1 MRDRL
6 DEIVSFAELES
17 FIDLPV
23 RTYSS
28 GMHMRLGFA
37 IAVHVDADVLLLD
50 EVFAVGD
57 EAFQRKCIG
66 KILDFKERG
75 GTVCFVSHSA
85 AAVERLCERAILL
98 AKGEVEYDGPASEAI
113 RRYHQSL
120 ALEEN
125 PEEVGAGLREWGS
138 GEVRVGTV
146 QLRGRRREAAGA
158 LRLG

>member
-1 MRDRL
+1 MTGSN
-6 DEIVSFAELES
+6 EIVSFAELES

-75 GTVCFVSHSA
+75 GT
-85 AAVERLCERAILL
+85 RLFRLALGVRGRASLR
-98 AKGEVEYDGPASEAI
+98 ARDPAEKGEVEYDG
-113 RRYHQSL
+113 
-120 ALEEN
+120 
-125 PEEVGAGLREWGS
+125 AGLGGDQALPGASSRSRRIPRRSAPACAS
-138 GEVRVGTV
+138 G
-146 QLRGRRREAAGA
+146 GRARFA
-158 LRLG
+158 